1 MNLLLLAMFKTN
13 QTIGTKTMNG
23 MYQRDHKEAFE
34 NAKLKGLDK
43 PNEYMYMYSKDGL
56 DYFKNI
62 NFRNYINFKQQEL
75 MTQIIIFIALL
86 IISIGGFVLG
96 LIINDP
102 LLITLSWISSVS
114 AFILVMIDAFT
125 DFFNPNF

>member
-1 MNLLLLAMFKTN
+1 MYILIFMNIKTN
-13 QTIGTKTMNG
+13 QPIGTNTMNG
-23 MYQRDHKEAFE
+23 MYQRNSNEAFE
-34 NAKLKGLDK
+34 NAKSKGLNN

-75 MTQIIIFIALL
+75 MTQIITFIALL
-86 IISIGGFVLG
+86 IISIGAFILG

-114 AFILVMIDAFT
+114 SFILVMIDAFT

>member
-1 MNLLLLAMFKTN
+1 
-13 QTIGTKTMNG
+13 
-23 MYQRDHKEAFE
+23 
-34 NAKLKGLDK
+34 
-43 PNEYMYMYSKDGL
+43 
-56 DYFKNI
+56 
-62 NFRNYINFKQQEL
+62 
-75 MTQIIIFIALL
+75 MTQIIIFIGLL